1 MPLVPLAPKPR
12 LAGHSARV
20 GDDAP
25 LRISV
30 PTQIGFGTAPL
41 GNMYRKIPDQEALD
55 TVETAWQEG
64 IRYFDAAPLYGAG
77 LAELRLGEALQH
89 HPRDEYVL
97 SSKVGRLVLDEVEDP
112 AQRNLGEK
120 GGLFEHGLA
129 NKIVYDYSADGTLRA
144 IEASLKRLKTDR
156 LDIVWIH
163 DPAKDFHGEAWREV
177 FNVAMNGAA
186 AALTR
191 LREQGVIQAWGL
203 GVNRVEPCEMALR
216 QADPDGFLIAGR
228 YTLLDHAD
236 ALRELMPAC
245 SSRGAGIVVGGP
257 YNSGILAGGEHYEYQ
272 KATPDVLARVDS
284 LQRLCAE
291 FGVDIR
297 AAALQFSLAHPAV
310 AAVIPGASRP
320 SRIAEN
326 LALAKAAIPAAFW
339 QALRERQL
347 VSIDAPLP
355 HMA

>member
-1 MPLVPLAPKPR
+1 M
-12 LAGHSARV
+12 
-20 GDDAP
+20 
-25 LRISV
+25 RIST
-30 PTQIGFGTAPL
+30 PTKIGFGTAPL
-41 GNMYRKIPDQEALD
+41 GNMYRDIPEQEALD
-55 TVETAWQEG
+55 TVDAAWQQG

-77 LAELRLGEALQH
+77 LAEIRLGNALQH
-89 HPRDEYVL
+89 RPRDAYVL
-97 SSKVGRLVLDEVEDP
+97 STKVGRLVLDETEDT
-112 AQRNLGEK
+112 ASRDLGEK
-120 GGLFEHGLA
+120 GGLFEHGLS

-156 LDIVWIH
+156 LDIAWIH
-163 DPAKDFHGEAWREV
+163 DPAKDFHGDAWRDV
-177 FNVAMNGAA
+177 FQTAMTGAA

-191 LREQGVIQAWGL
+191 LREEGVIQAWGL
-203 GVNRVEPCEMALR
+203 GVNRVEPCEMALQ

-245 SSRGAGIVVGGP
+245 VNRGAGIVVGGP

-272 KATPDVLARVDS
+272 KATPEILARVEA
-284 LQRLCAE
+284 LRRLCAQ

-320 SRIAEN
+320 ERIAEN
-326 LALAKAAIPAAFW
+326 LALAQADIPPAFW
-339 QALRERQL
+339 QALREQNL
-347 VSIDAPLP
+347 VAAAAPLP
-355 HMA
+355 GLA